1 MTNDIN
7 KYKLKEKYT
16 VKLDSFIKDL
26 DTNTK
31 KAIYNG
37 RNINK

>member
-1 MTNDIN
+1 MKDQIN
-7 KYKLKEKYT
+7 IYKLKDRYSL
-16 VKLDSFIKDL
+16 KLDSFIKDL

-31 KAIYNG
+31 KAIDDG